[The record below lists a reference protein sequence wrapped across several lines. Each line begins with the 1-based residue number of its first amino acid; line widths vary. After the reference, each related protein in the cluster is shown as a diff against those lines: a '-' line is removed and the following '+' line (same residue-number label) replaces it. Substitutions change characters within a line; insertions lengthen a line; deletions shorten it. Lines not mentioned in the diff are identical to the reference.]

1 MTKNL
6 REEYEKIIETMNHYY
21 QAQVEG
27 NSEILKPVCHKN
39 AIMHGF
45 AGETLLE
52 GSIEN
57 LFAFIDKTGKLVIP
71 AIYQSLEGD
80 GADGYYEFINV
91 CFGPDAGTY
100 FAGGCCGKPGHH
112 SVPEKHLE
120 GAFLLGKD
128 LK

>member
-6 REEYEKIIETMNHYY
+6 REEYEKIIVTMNHYY

-57 LFAFIDKTGKLVIP
+57 LFAFIDKTGKQPELKARFDVTELEETV
-71 AIYQSLEGD
+71 ANVHCCLEVKTKTYSYIYQLLKIK
-80 GADGYYEFINV
+80 F
-91 CFGPDAGTY
+91 FLY
-100 FAGGCCGKPGHH
+100 F
-112 SVPEKHLE
+112 
-120 GAFLLGKD
+120 
-128 LK
+128 